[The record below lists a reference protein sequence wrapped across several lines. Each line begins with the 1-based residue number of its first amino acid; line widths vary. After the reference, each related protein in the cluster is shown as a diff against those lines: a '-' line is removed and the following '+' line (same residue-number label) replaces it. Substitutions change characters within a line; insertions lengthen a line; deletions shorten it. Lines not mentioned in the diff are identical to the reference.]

1 MATSST
7 KKTAKPEGEAAAP
20 KKPRATKAAAPKD
33 PAAKTAR
40 KTPTKEKTSVSAEA
54 PASVAAIPAPVVTP
68 DTKPEP
74 APVAAPASTEAPG
87 ADDGTIDE
95 SKIIQMKP
103 PIQVRDL
110 ATRLN
115 LKPFQLIHELMEMNV
130 FATLNQTLEEA
141 VAKKICEKRG
151 LIFMAEKRKEGGGVH
166 KVAPVVEPPKAK
178 PVPSANLKPRPPVV
192 TFMGHVDHGKTSL
205 LDAIRRSKVAS
216 GEAGGITQHI
226 GAYTVKRGES
236 SITFLDTPGHE
247 AFTAMRA
254 RGATVTDIVVLVV
267 AADDGIK
274 PQTLE
279 ALRHAQAAKVTVMV
293 AINKI
298 DLPGANLDKVKGQ
311 LQELGLAPEEWGGQT
326 VVCEVSATKGT
337 GIEKLLEMIGLQAEV
352 LELRADPTG
361 HARAR
366 VIETQIETGRGPTST
381 VLVQHGCLK
390 VGDSFVCGPHLG
402 KVKALLDD
410 AGNILKNGAGPSV
423 PARIV
428 GLSGAPA
435 PGEEVVVV
443 GSEREAR
450 SIVEE
455 RQEAERVS
463 RLAAGPA
470 APSGV
475 TLENLFASIAEGQKK
490 CLRVVLKG
498 DVQGSV
504 EAIVE
509 SLKKIQSQKVTLDII
524 LSTIGPISESDILLA
539 KASGAVVIGFNTK
552 TDNSAANAAKR
563 EGVQIKLFS
572 IIYELVDQVKEAMTG
587 LLDPELRES
596 PLGNALVK
604 KVFELSKFMVA
615 GCQVQSGRITK
626 SGRARVIRKKQPI
639 YDGGVVTLK
648 RFQEDVPEV
657 RQGLECGIRLGN
669 FDEYEEGDIIECYQL
684 EKVAQT
690 L

>member
-7 KKTAKPEGEAAAP
+7 KKTAKPEGEAAPA
-20 KKPRATKAAAPKD
+20 KKPRAVKTAAPKD
-33 PAAKTAR
+33 PAEKAPKKA
-40 KTPTKEKTSVSAEA
+40 PAKEKAAKAE
-54 PASVAAIPAPVVTP
+54 VVTP
-68 DTKPEP
+68 TPP
-74 APVAAPASTEAPG
+74 APAPAPSAVKPAPAPAPTAAAPDVTQEEI
-87 ADDGTIDE
+87 IDE
-95 SKIIQMKP
+95 SKVIQMKP

-130 FATLNQTLEEA
+130 FATLNQNIEEA

-151 LIFMAEKRKEGGGVH
+151 FVFLAEKRKEGGGVH

-178 PVPSANLKPRPPVV
+178 PVPSANLKPRPPIV

-205 LDAIRRSKVAS
+205 LDAIRRAKVAA

-226 GAYTVKRGES
+226 GAYTVQRNNH

-254 RGATVTDIVVLVV
+254 RGANVTDIVVLVV

-279 ALRHAQAAKVTVMV
+279 ALRHAQAAKVTIMV
-293 AINKI
+293 AINKV
-298 DLPGANLDKVKGQ
+298 DLPNANLDKVKGQ

-337 GIEKLLEMIGLQAEV
+337 GIEKLLEMIALQSEV

-361 HARAR
+361 NARAR
-366 VIETQIETGRGPTST
+366 VIETQIETGRGPTAT

-390 VGDSFVCGPHLG
+390 VGDSFVCGPHQG

-410 AGNILKNGAGPSV
+410 AGNAITTAGPSV
-423 PARIV
+423 PTRII
-428 GLSGAPA
+428 GLSGAPS

-443 GSEREAR
+443 SSEREAR
-450 SIVEE
+450 TIVEE
-455 RQEAERVS
+455 RQEAQRAT
-463 RLAAGPA
+463 RLAAGPG
-470 APSGV
+470 APTGV
-475 TLENLFASIAEGQKK
+475 TLENLFASIADGQKK

-509 SLKKIQSQKVTLDII
+509 AIRKIQSQKVTLEII

-563 EGVQIKLFS
+563 EGIQIKLFS

-615 GCQVQSGRITK
+615 GSQVQSGRITK

-639 YDGGVVTLK
+639 YDGAVVTLK

-684 EKVAQT
+684 EKVPQT

>member
-7 KKTAKPEGEAAAP
+7 KKTAKPEGEAAPA
-20 KKPRATKAAAPKD
+20 KKPRAVKTAAPKD
-33 PAAKTAR
+33 PAEKAPKKA
-40 KTPTKEKTSVSAEA
+40 PAKEKAAKAE
-54 PASVAAIPAPVVTP
+54 VVTP
-68 DTKPEP
+68 TPP
-74 APVAAPASTEAPG
+74 APAPAPSAEKPAP
-87 ADDGTIDE
+87 APAPTAAALDVTQEEIIDE
-95 SKIIQMKP
+95 SKVIQMKP

-130 FATLNQTLEEA
+130 FATLNQNIEEA

-151 LIFMAEKRKEGGGVH
+151 FVFLAEKRKEGGGVH

-178 PVPSANLKPRPPVV
+178 PVPSANLKPRPPIV

-205 LDAIRRSKVAS
+205 LDAIRRAKVAA

-226 GAYTVKRGES
+226 GAYTVQRNNH

-254 RGATVTDIVVLVV
+254 RGANVTDIVVLVV

-279 ALRHAQAAKVTVMV
+279 ALRHAQAAKVTIRV
-293 AINKI
+293 AINKV
-298 DLPGANLDKVKGQ
+298 DLPNANLDKVKGQ

-337 GIEKLLEMIGLQAEV
+337 GIEKLLEMIALQSEV

-361 HARAR
+361 NARAR
-366 VIETQIETGRGPTST
+366 VIETQIETGRGPTAT

-390 VGDSFVCGPHLG
+390 VGDSFVCGPHQG

-410 AGNILKNGAGPSV
+410 AGNAITTAGPSV
-423 PARIV
+423 PTRII
-428 GLSGAPA
+428 GLSGAPS

-443 GSEREAR
+443 SSEREAR
-450 SIVEE
+450 TIVEE
-455 RQEAERVS
+455 RQEAQRAT
-463 RLAAGPA
+463 RLAAGPG
-470 APSGV
+470 APTGV
-475 TLENLFASIAEGQKK
+475 TLENLFASIADGQKK

-509 SLKKIQSQKVTLDII
+509 AIRKIQSQKVTLEII

-563 EGVQIKLFS
+563 EGIQIKLFS

-615 GCQVQSGRITK
+615 GSQVQSGRITK

-639 YDGGVVTLK
+639 YDGAVVTLK

-684 EKVAQT
+684 EKVPQT

>member
-7 KKTAKPEGEAAAP
+7 KKTAKPDGEAAPVKKPRAVKPAAP
-20 KKPRATKAAAPKD
+20 KKAPAKGKISPAEPATVAPPAVSLPPEEKVAPK
-33 PAAKTAR
+33 K
-40 KTPTKEKTSVSAEA
+40 VEA
-54 PASVAAIPAPVVTP
+54 APVVLP
-68 DTKPEP
+68 P
-74 APVAAPASTEAPG
+74 APPALTEE
-87 ADDGTIDE
+87 TVDE

-130 FATLNQTLEEA
+130 FATLNQNIEEA

-151 LIFMAEKRKEGGGVH
+151 FVFLAEKRKEGGGVH
-166 KVAPVVEPPKAK
+166 KVAPVIEPPKAK
-178 PVPSANLKPRPPVV
+178 PIPSANLKPRPPIV

-205 LDAIRRSKVAS
+205 LDAIRRAKVAA

-226 GAYTVKRGES
+226 GAYTVKRGENT
-236 SITFLDTPGHE
+236 ITFLDTPGHE

-254 RGATVTDIVVLVV
+254 RGANVTDIVVLVV

-279 ALRHAQAAKVTVMV
+279 ALRHAQAAKVTIMV
-293 AINKI
+293 AINKV
-298 DLPGANLDKVKGQ
+298 DLPNANLDKVKGQ

-337 GIEKLLEMIGLQAEV
+337 GIEKLLEMIALQSEV

-361 HARAR
+361 HALAR
-366 VIETQIETGRGPTST
+366 VIETQIETGRGPTAT
-381 VLVQHGCLK
+381 VLVQQGCLK
-390 VGDSFVCGPHLG
+390 VGDSFVCGPHQG
-402 KVKALLDD
+402 KVKALFDD
-410 AGNILKNGAGPSV
+410 GGNSIKTAGPSV

-428 GLSGAPA
+428 GLSGAPS

-455 RQEAERVS
+455 RQEAQRAI
-463 RLAAGPA
+463 RLAAGPG
-470 APSGV
+470 APAGV

-509 SLKKIQSQKVTLDII
+509 AIRKIQSQKVTLEII
-524 LSTIGPISESDILLA
+524 LSAIGPIAESDILLA

-563 EGVQIKLFS
+563 EGIQIKLFS

-639 YDGGVVTLK
+639 YDGAVVTLK

-684 EKVAQT
+684 EKVPQT

>member
-7 KKTAKPEGEAAAP
+7 KKTAKPDGEAAPA
-20 KKPRATKAAAPKD
+20 KKPRAVKTAAPKD
-33 PAAKTAR
+33 PAEKAPKKA
-40 KTPTKEKTSVSAEA
+40 PAKEKAAKAE
-54 PASVAAIPAPVVTP
+54 VVTP
-68 DTKPEP
+68 THP
-74 APVAAPASTEAPG
+74 APAPAPSAEKPAPAPAPTAAAPDVNPEEI
-87 ADDGTIDE
+87 IDE
-95 SKIIQMKP
+95 SKVIQMKP

-130 FATLNQTLEEA
+130 FATLNQNIEEA

-151 LIFMAEKRKEGGGVH
+151 FVFLAEKRKEGGGVH

-178 PVPSANLKPRPPVV
+178 PVPSANLKPRPPIV

-205 LDAIRRSKVAS
+205 LDAIRRAKVAA

-226 GAYTVKRGES
+226 GAYTVQRNNH

-254 RGATVTDIVVLVV
+254 RGANVTDIVVLVV

-279 ALRHAQAAKVTVMV
+279 ALRHAQAAKVTIMV
-293 AINKI
+293 AINKV
-298 DLPGANLDKVKGQ
+298 DLPNANLDKVKGQ

-337 GIEKLLEMIGLQAEV
+337 GIEKLLEMIALQSEV

-361 HARAR
+361 NARAR
-366 VIETQIETGRGPTST
+366 VIETQIETGRGPTAT

-390 VGDSFVCGPHLG
+390 VGDSFVCGPHQG

-410 AGNILKNGAGPSV
+410 AGNAITTAGPSV
-423 PARIV
+423 PTRII
-428 GLSGAPA
+428 GLSGAPS

-443 GSEREAR
+443 SSEREAR
-450 SIVEE
+450 TIVEE
-455 RQEAERVS
+455 RQEAQRAT
-463 RLAAGPA
+463 RLAAGPG
-470 APSGV
+470 APTGV
-475 TLENLFASIAEGQKK
+475 TLENLFASIADGQKK

-509 SLKKIQSQKVTLDII
+509 AIRKIQSQKVTLEII
-524 LSTIGPISESDILLA
+524 LTTIGPISESDILLA

-563 EGVQIKLFS
+563 EGIQIKLFS

-615 GCQVQSGRITK
+615 GSQVQSGRITK

-639 YDGGVVTLK
+639 YDGAVVTLK

-684 EKVAQT
+684 EKVPQT

>member
-1 MATSST
+1 MAPSST
-7 KKTAKPEGEAAAP
+7 KKTAKPEGEAGAP
-20 KKPRATKAAAPKD
+20 KKPRATKTSAPKD
-33 PAAKTAR
+33 PAGKPAK
-40 KTPTKEKTSVSAEA
+40 KTPAKEKISVKEA
-54 PASVAAIPAPVVTP
+54 PAEAV
-68 DTKPEP
+68 
-74 APVAAPASTEAPG
+74 PVAAPVPVAEKSVPAKITPAPTTSPVATPDAEG
-87 ADDGTIDE
+87 DIDE

-110 ATRLN
+110 ATKLN

-130 FATLNQTLEEA
+130 FATLNQNIEEA

-151 LIFMAEKRKEGGGVH
+151 FVFMAEKRKEGGGVH

-178 PVPSANLKPRPPVV
+178 PVPSANLKPRPPIV

-205 LDAIRRSKVAS
+205 LDAIRRTKVAA

-226 GAYTVKRGES
+226 GAYTVKRGNTT
-236 SITFLDTPGHE
+236 ITFLDTPGHE

-254 RGATVTDIVVLVV
+254 RGATITDIVVLVV

-279 ALRHAQAAKVTVMV
+279 ALRHAQAAKVTIMV

-311 LQELGLAPEEWGGQT
+311 LQELGLAPEEWGGET

-337 GIEKLLEMIGLQAEV
+337 GIEKLLEMIALQSEV
-352 LELRADPTG
+352 LELKADPNG

-366 VIETQIETGRGPTST
+366 VIETQIETGRGPTAT
-381 VLVQHGCLK
+381 VLVQQGCRK
-390 VGDSFVCGPHLG
+390 VGDSFVCGPHQG

-410 AGNILKNGAGPSV
+410 SGNTIKEAGPSV
-423 PARIV
+423 PARII
-428 GLSGAPA
+428 GLSGAPS

-455 RQEAERVS
+455 RQEAQRVT

-470 APSGV
+470 APAGV

-490 CLRVVLKG
+490 CLRIVLKG

-509 SLKKIQSQKVTLDII
+509 SLKKITSQKVTLDII

-563 EGVQIKLFS
+563 EGIQIKLFS

-639 YDGGVVTLK
+639 YDGAVVTLK

-684 EKVAQT
+684 EKVPQT

>member
-1 MATSST
+1 MASSST
-7 KKTAKPEGEAAAP
+7 KKTAKPDGEAGAP
-20 KKPRATKAAAPKD
+20 KKPRATKTSAPKD
-33 PAAKTAR
+33 SAAKPAK
-40 KTPTKEKTSVSAEA
+40 KTPAKEKVSVKETPAEVI
-54 PASVAAIPAPVVTP
+54 PVPTPTPVVEKPAPVKATPVPSPAVTP
-68 DTKPEP
+68 
-74 APVAAPASTEAPG
+74 AIEAEV
-87 ADDGTIDE
+87 DE

-110 ATRLN
+110 ATKLN

-130 FATLNQTLEEA
+130 FATLNQNIEET

-151 LIFMAEKRKEGGGVH
+151 FTFMAEKRKEGGGVH

-178 PVPSANLKPRPPVV
+178 PVPSANLKPRPPIV

-205 LDAIRRSKVAS
+205 LDAIRRAKVAA

-226 GAYTVKRGES
+226 GAYTVKRGETT
-236 SITFLDTPGHE
+236 ITFLDTPGHE

-254 RGATVTDIVVLVV
+254 RGANVTDIVVLVV

-279 ALRHAQAAKVTVMV
+279 ALRHAQAAKVTIMV
-293 AINKI
+293 AINKV
-298 DLPGANLDKVKGQ
+298 DLPSANLDKVKGQ

-337 GIEKLLEMIGLQAEV
+337 GIEKLLEMIALQSEV

-366 VIETQIETGRGPTST
+366 VIETQIETGRGPTAT
-381 VLVQHGCLK
+381 VLVQQGCLK
-390 VGDSFVCGPHLG
+390 VGDSFVCGPHQG

-410 AGNILKNGAGPSV
+410 SGNTIKEAGPSV
-423 PARIV
+423 PARII
-428 GLSGAPA
+428 GLSGAPS

-455 RQEAERVS
+455 RQEAQRVT

-490 CLRVVLKG
+490 CLRIVLKG

-504 EAIVE
+504 EALVE
-509 SLKKIQSQKVTLDII
+509 SLKKITSQKVTLDII

-563 EGVQIKLFS
+563 EGIQIKLFS

-639 YDGGVVTLK
+639 YDGAVVTLK

-684 EKVAQT
+684 EKVPQT

>member
-7 KKTAKPEGEAAAP
+7 KKTAKPDGEAAPA
-20 KKPRATKAAAPKD
+20 KKPRAVKTAAPKD
-33 PAAKTAR
+33 PAEKAPKKA
-40 KTPTKEKTSVSAEA
+40 PAKEKTAKAE
-54 PASVAAIPAPVVTP
+54 VVTP
-68 DTKPEP
+68 TPP
-74 APVAAPASTEAPG
+74 APTPTLSAEKPAPAPAPTAAAPDVNPEEI
-87 ADDGTIDE
+87 IDE
-95 SKIIQMKP
+95 SKVIQMKP

-130 FATLNQTLEEA
+130 FATLNQNIEEA

-151 LIFMAEKRKEGGGVH
+151 FVFLAEKRKEGGGVH

-178 PVPSANLKPRPPVV
+178 PVPSANLKPRPPIV

-205 LDAIRRSKVAS
+205 LDAIRRAKVAA

-226 GAYTVKRGES
+226 GAYTVQRNNH

-254 RGATVTDIVVLVV
+254 RGANVTDIVVLVV

-279 ALRHAQAAKVTVMV
+279 ALRHAQAAKVTIMV
-293 AINKI
+293 AINKV
-298 DLPGANLDKVKGQ
+298 DLPNANLDKVKGQ

-337 GIEKLLEMIGLQAEV
+337 GIEKLLEMIALQSEV

-361 HARAR
+361 NARAR
-366 VIETQIETGRGPTST
+366 VIETQIETGRGPTAT

-390 VGDSFVCGPHLG
+390 VGDSFVCGPHQG

-410 AGNILKNGAGPSV
+410 AGNAITTAGPSV
-423 PARIV
+423 PTRII
-428 GLSGAPA
+428 GLSGAPS

-443 GSEREAR
+443 SSEREAR
-450 SIVEE
+450 TIVEE
-455 RQEAERVS
+455 RQEAQRAT
-463 RLAAGPA
+463 RLAAGPG
-470 APSGV
+470 APTGV
-475 TLENLFASIAEGQKK
+475 TLENLFASIADGQKK

-509 SLKKIQSQKVTLDII
+509 AIRKIQSQKVTLEII

-563 EGVQIKLFS
+563 EGIQIKLFS

-615 GCQVQSGRITK
+615 GSQVQSGRITK

-639 YDGGVVTLK
+639 YDGAVVTLK

-684 EKVAQT
+684 EKVPQT

>member
-1 MATSST
+1 MATSSA
-7 KKTAKPEGEAAAP
+7 KKTPSAEGAAAAP
-20 KKPRATKAAAPKD
+20 KKPRATKA
-33 PAAKTAR
+33 TA
-40 KTPTKEKTSVSAEA
+40 EKEA
-54 PASVAAIPAPVVTP
+54 PAKKTSAKTKVPAA
-68 DTKPEP
+68 EP
-74 APVAAPASTEAPG
+74 APAAVIAEASTPAPAPASTEPANAV
-87 ADDGTIDE
+87 ADSETPIDE
-95 SKIIQMKP
+95 SKVIQMKP

-130 FATLNQTLEEA
+130 FATLNQTLEEP

-151 LIFMAEKRKEGGGVH
+151 FVFLAEKRKEGGGVH
-166 KVAPVVEPPKAK
+166 KVAPVVEPPKPK
-178 PVPSANLKPRPPVV
+178 PIPSANLKPRPPVV

-205 LDAIRRSKVAS
+205 LDAIRRTKVAA

-226 GAYTVKRGES
+226 GAYSVKRGNQ

-293 AINKI
+293 AINKV
-298 DLPGANLDKVKGQ
+298 DLPGANVDRVKGQ
-311 LQELGLAPEEWGGQT
+311 LQEQGLAPEEWGGQT

-337 GIEKLLEMIGLQAEV
+337 GIEKLLEMIGLQSEV

-366 VIETQIETGRGPTST
+366 VIETQIEIGRGPTST
-381 VLVQHGCLK
+381 VLVQQGCLK
-390 VGDSFVCGPHLG
+390 VGDSFVCGPHMG
-402 KVKALLDD
+402 KVKALLYD
-410 AGNILKNGAGPSV
+410 NSQTIKEAGPST
-423 PARIV
+423 PARII
-428 GLSGAPA
+428 GLTGAPA

-450 SIVEE
+450 SIMEE

-463 RLAAGPA
+463 RLATGPGGS
-470 APSGV
+470 PGGV

-490 CLRVVLKG
+490 CLKIILKG

-504 EAIVE
+504 EAITE
-509 SLKKIQSQKVTLDII
+509 SLRKIQSQKIDLDIV
-524 LSTIGPISESDILLA
+524 LSAIGPISESDILLA

-563 EGVQIKLFS
+563 EGIQIKLFS

-587 LLDPELRES
+587 MLEPELRET

-615 GCQVQSGRITK
+615 GCQVQSGRVTK
-626 SGRARVIRKKQPI
+626 SGRARVLRKKQPI

-648 RFQEDVPEV
+648 RFQEDVNEV

-684 EKVAQT
+684 EKVPQT

>member
-7 KKTAKPEGEAAAP
+7 KKTAKPEGEAAPA
-20 KKPRATKAAAPKD
+20 KKPRAVKTAAPKD
-33 PAAKTAR
+33 PAEKAPKKA
-40 KTPTKEKTSVSAEA
+40 PAKEKAAKAE
-54 PASVAAIPAPVVTP
+54 VVTP
-68 DTKPEP
+68 TPP
-74 APVAAPASTEAPG
+74 APAPAPSAEKPAPAPAPTAAAPDVTPEEI
-87 ADDGTIDE
+87 IDE
-95 SKIIQMKP
+95 SKVIQMKP

-130 FATLNQTLEEA
+130 FATLNQNIEEA

-151 LIFMAEKRKEGGGVH
+151 FVFLAEKRKEGGGVH

-178 PVPSANLKPRPPVV
+178 PVPSANLKPRPPIV

-205 LDAIRRSKVAS
+205 LDAIRRAKVAA

-226 GAYTVKRGES
+226 GAYTVQRNNH

-254 RGATVTDIVVLVV
+254 RGANVTDIVVLVV

-279 ALRHAQAAKVTVMV
+279 ALRHAQAAKVTIMV
-293 AINKI
+293 AINKV
-298 DLPGANLDKVKGQ
+298 DLPNANLDKVKGQ

-337 GIEKLLEMIGLQAEV
+337 GIEKLLEMIALQSEV

-361 HARAR
+361 NARAR
-366 VIETQIETGRGPTST
+366 VIETQIETGRGPTAT

-390 VGDSFVCGPHLG
+390 VGDSFVCGPHQG

-410 AGNILKNGAGPSV
+410 AGNAITTAGPSV
-423 PARIV
+423 PTRII
-428 GLSGAPA
+428 GLSGAPS

-443 GSEREAR
+443 SSEREAR
-450 SIVEE
+450 TIVEE
-455 RQEAERVS
+455 RQEAQRAT
-463 RLAAGPA
+463 RLAAGPG
-470 APSGV
+470 APTGV
-475 TLENLFASIAEGQKK
+475 TLENLFASIADGQKK

-509 SLKKIQSQKVTLDII
+509 AIRKIQSQKVTLEII

-563 EGVQIKLFS
+563 EGIQIKLFS

-615 GCQVQSGRITK
+615 GSQVQSGRITK

-639 YDGGVVTLK
+639 YDGAVVTLK

-684 EKVAQT
+684 EKVPQT

>member
-1 MATSST
+1 
-7 KKTAKPEGEAAAP
+7 
-20 KKPRATKAAAPKD
+20 
-33 PAAKTAR
+33 
-40 KTPTKEKTSVSAEA
+40 
-54 PASVAAIPAPVVTP
+54 
-68 DTKPEP
+68 
-74 APVAAPASTEAPG
+74 
-87 ADDGTIDE
+87 
-95 SKIIQMKP
+95 MKP

-130 FATLNQTLEEA
+130 FATLNQNIEEA

-151 LIFMAEKRKEGGGVH
+151 FVFLAEKRKEGGGVH
-166 KVAPVVEPPKAK
+166 KVAPVVEPPKPK
-178 PVPSANLKPRPPVV
+178 PIPSANLKPRPPIV

-205 LDAIRRSKVAS
+205 LDAIRRAKVAA

-226 GAYTVKRGES
+226 GAYTVARGDNK
-236 SITFLDTPGHE
+236 ITFLDTPGHE

-254 RGATVTDIVVLVV
+254 RGANVTDIVVLVV

-279 ALRHAQAAKVTVMV
+279 ALRHAQAAKVTIMV
-293 AINKI
+293 AINKV
-298 DLPGANLDKVKGQ
+298 DLPNANLDKVKGQ

-337 GIEKLLEMIGLQAEV
+337 GIEKLLEMIALQSEV

-366 VIETQIETGRGPTST
+366 VIETQIETGRGPTAT
-381 VLVQHGCLK
+381 VLVQQGSLK
-390 VGDSFVCGPHLG
+390 VGDSFVCGPHQG
-402 KVKALLDD
+402 KVKALFDD
-410 AGNILKNGAGPSV
+410 AGNSIKTAGPSV
-423 PARIV
+423 PARII
-428 GLSGAPA
+428 GLSGAPS

-455 RQEAERVS
+455 RQEAQRVT
-463 RLAAGPA
+463 RLAAGPG
-470 APSGV
+470 APTGV
-475 TLENLFASIAEGQKK
+475 TLENLFASIADGQKK

-509 SLKKIQSQKVTLDII
+509 AIRKIQSQKVTLDVV

-563 EGVQIKLFS
+563 EGIQIKLFS

-596 PLGNALVK
+596 PLGTALVK

-615 GCQVQSGRITK
+615 GSQVQTGRITK

-639 YDGGVVTLK
+639 YDGAVVTLK

-684 EKVAQT
+684 EKVPQT

>member
-20 KKPRATKAAAPKD
+20 KKPRATKASAPKD

>member
-7 KKTAKPEGEAAAP
+7 KKTAKPDGEAAPA
-20 KKPRATKAAAPKD
+20 KKPRAVKTAAPKD
-33 PAAKTAR
+33 PAEKAPKKSPA
-40 KTPTKEKTSVSAEA
+40 KEKTAKAEVVTTTPPAPAPAPSAEKPA
-54 PASVAAIPAPVVTP
+54 PAPALT
-68 DTKPEP
+68 
-74 APVAAPASTEAPG
+74 VAAPDVTPEEI
-87 ADDGTIDE
+87 IDE
-95 SKIIQMKP
+95 SKVIQMKP

-130 FATLNQTLEEA
+130 FATLNQNIEEA

-151 LIFMAEKRKEGGGVH
+151 FVFLAEKRKEGGGVH

-178 PVPSANLKPRPPVV
+178 PVPSANLKPRPPIV

-205 LDAIRRSKVAS
+205 LDAIRRAKVAA

-226 GAYTVKRGES
+226 GAYTVQRNNH

-254 RGATVTDIVVLVV
+254 RGANVTDIVVLVV

-279 ALRHAQAAKVTVMV
+279 ALRHAQAAKVTIMV
-293 AINKI
+293 AINKV
-298 DLPGANLDKVKGQ
+298 DLPNANLDKVKGQ

-337 GIEKLLEMIGLQAEV
+337 GIEKLLEMIALQSEV

-361 HARAR
+361 NARAR
-366 VIETQIETGRGPTST
+366 VIETQIETGRGPTAT

-390 VGDSFVCGPHLG
+390 VGDSFVCGPHQG
-402 KVKALLDD
+402 KVKALFDD
-410 AGNILKNGAGPSV
+410 AGNAIKTAGPSI
-423 PARIV
+423 PTRII
-428 GLSGAPA
+428 GLSGAPS

-443 GSEREAR
+443 SSEREAR
-450 SIVEE
+450 TIVEE
-455 RQEAERVS
+455 RQEAQRAT
-463 RLAAGPA
+463 RLAAGPG
-470 APSGV
+470 APTGV
-475 TLENLFASIAEGQKK
+475 TLENLFASIADGQKK

-509 SLKKIQSQKVTLDII
+509 AIRKIQSQKVTLEII

-563 EGVQIKLFS
+563 EGIQIKLFS

-615 GCQVQSGRITK
+615 GSQVQSGRITK

-639 YDGGVVTLK
+639 YDGAVVTLK

-684 EKVAQT
+684 EKVPQT

>member
-7 KKTAKPEGEAAAP
+7 KKTAKPEGEAAP
-20 KKPRATKAAAPKD
+20 IKKPRAVKSTAAKDPTEKAVPKKSPAKEKVKKLESAPAELPAATPVPVAEKPTSAPTPPPAAAPVN
-33 PAAKTAR
+33 
-40 KTPTKEKTSVSAEA
+40 E
-54 PASVAAIPAPVVTP
+54 AAI
-68 DTKPEP
+68 E
-74 APVAAPASTEAPG
+74 EAV
-87 ADDGTIDE
+87 DE

-130 FATLNQTLEEA
+130 FATLNQNIEEA

-151 LIFMAEKRKEGGGVH
+151 FVFMAEKRKEGGGVH

-178 PVPSANLKPRPPVV
+178 PVPSANLKPRPPIV

-205 LDAIRRSKVAS
+205 LDAIRRAKVAA

-226 GAYTVKRGES
+226 GAYTVKRGETT
-236 SITFLDTPGHE
+236 ITFLDTPGHE

-254 RGATVTDIVVLVV
+254 RGANVTDIVVLVV

-279 ALRHAQAAKVTVMV
+279 ALRHAQAAKVTIMV
-293 AINKI
+293 AINKV
-298 DLPGANLDKVKGQ
+298 DLPSANLDKVKGQ

-337 GIEKLLEMIGLQAEV
+337 GIEKLLEMIALQSEV

-366 VIETQIETGRGPTST
+366 VIETQIETGRGPTAT
-381 VLVQHGCLK
+381 VLVQQGCLR
-390 VGDSFVCGPHLG
+390 VGDSFVCGPHQG
-402 KVKALLDD
+402 KVKALFDD
-410 AGNILKNGAGPSV
+410 AGNSIKNAGPSV
-423 PARIV
+423 PARII
-428 GLSGAPA
+428 GLSGAPS

-455 RQEAERVS
+455 RQEAQRVT

-509 SLKKIQSQKVTLDII
+509 SLKKITSQKVTLDII

-563 EGVQIKLFS
+563 EGIQIKLFS

-596 PLGNALVK
+596 PLGTALVK

-615 GCQVQSGRITK
+615 GSQVQSGRITK

-639 YDGGVVTLK
+639 YDGAVVTLK

-684 EKVAQT
+684 EKVPQT

>member
-1 MATSST
+1 MAPSST
-7 KKTAKPEGEAAAP
+7 KKTAKPEGEAGAP
-20 KKPRATKAAAPKD
+20 KKPRATKASAPKD
-33 PAAKTAR
+33 PAAKPAK
-40 KTPTKEKTSVSAEA
+40 KTPAKEKVSEKETPAEA
-54 PASVAAIPAPVVTP
+54 VPVATPVPVAEKPVPAKIPPAPTTSPVATP
-68 DTKPEP
+68 DAE
-74 APVAAPASTEAPG
+74 G
-87 ADDGTIDE
+87 DIDE

-110 ATRLN
+110 ATKLN

-130 FATLNQTLEEA
+130 FATLNQNIEEA

-151 LIFMAEKRKEGGGVH
+151 FVFMAEKRKEGGGVH

-178 PVPSANLKPRPPVV
+178 PVPSANLKPRPPIV

-205 LDAIRRSKVAS
+205 LDAIRRTKVAA

-226 GAYTVKRGES
+226 GAYTVKRGNTT
-236 SITFLDTPGHE
+236 ITFLDTPGHE

-254 RGATVTDIVVLVV
+254 RGATITDIVVLVV

-279 ALRHAQAAKVTVMV
+279 ALRHAQAAKVTIMV

-311 LQELGLAPEEWGGQT
+311 LQELGLAPEEWGGET

-337 GIEKLLEMIGLQAEV
+337 GIEKLLEMIALQSEV
-352 LELRADPTG
+352 LELKADPNG

-366 VIETQIETGRGPTST
+366 VIETQIETGRGPTAT
-381 VLVQHGCLK
+381 VLVQQGCLK
-390 VGDSFVCGPHLG
+390 VGDSFVCGPHQG

-410 AGNILKNGAGPSV
+410 SGNTIKEAGPSV
-423 PARIV
+423 PARII
-428 GLSGAPA
+428 GLSGAPS

-455 RQEAERVS
+455 RQEAQRVT

-470 APSGV
+470 APTGV

-490 CLRVVLKG
+490 CLRIVLKG

-509 SLKKIQSQKVTLDII
+509 SLKKITSQKVTLDII

-563 EGVQIKLFS
+563 EGIQIKLFS

-639 YDGGVVTLK
+639 YDGAVVTLK

-684 EKVAQT
+684 EKVPQT